1 MGVALSRWMLLAS
14 SGKFQMKQI
23 GEGFTSTLFWWLTI
37 NKNVDWIND
46 IYYNQQRFVNDTG
59 DAVKGLSDQ
68 FSTTSLMTW

>member
-1 MGVALSRWMLLAS
+1 MGAWGSS
-14 SGKFQMKQI
+14 SGKFQNNQI
-23 GEGFTSTLFWWLTI
+23 GEDFTTTLFWCLTI